1 MNLKN
6 EVEKR
11 SAALPSS
18 QLRRPDGRGTPE
30 QMPPYPIGE
39 SNPKRTTSTVHEH
52 PQHPTSVSRPFD
64 LNMENSP
71 QQTRGRLHDLPQ
83 HPAEILRPADP
94 AGLQTN
100 WQKPSERR
108 NAETSPHSSKRP
120 TDAGRTWFA
129 KLLPLLVGAVGLG
142 TILLLLHII
151 HTLF

>member
-11 SAALPSS
+11 SAALPNN
-18 QLRRPDGRGTPE
+18 QLRRPEGRGTPE
-30 QMPPYPIGE
+30 QTPPYPIGE
-39 SNPKRTTSTVHEH
+39 SNPKRTTST
-52 PQHPTSVSRPFD
+52 
-64 LNMENSP
+64 
-71 QQTRGRLHDLPQ
+71 LHDLPQ

-100 WQKPSERR
+100 WQKPPERR

-142 TILLLLHII
+142 TILLLLHMI
-151 HTLF
+151 HILF